1 MESWRQYLNEDD
13 EVIEESWK
21 HTLGLMLGLWAG
33 AVPSAQAEISNSAM
47 AKVVSMMQDESI
59 QQLQDQNL
67 EGADTIRKAAE
78 EIQDK
83 IKDGSGFSQDEY
95 QNLSP
100 RAKSALKSVADG
112 VSADKGDVAAQDT
125 EMGDYS
131 DNLDDEDLRPT
142 SQTITSDIMVAQ
154 QALTRLNMG
163 GDGDD
168 LKSAV
173 DTLKQIR
180 DRGNVKALE
189 NLSDSELDQ
198 LDDKD
203 ENGKAGITDLLTK
216 VSADLGQEKP

>member
-189 NLSDSELDQ
+189 NLSDSKLDQ

-203 ENGKAGITDLLTK
+203 ENGKAAITDLITK
-216 VSADLGQEKP
+216 VSADLGREKP